1 MPTKKPPSSKKS
13 SARIGPIPPYGI
25 AIREAVSRGD
35 AAEMKKVAAAARK
48 HLTDVQAALDKLTA
62 AIGKKS

>member
-13 SARIGPIPPYGI
+13 AARVGPVPPYGI
-25 AIREAVSRGD
+25 AIREAVARGD

-48 HLTDVQAALDKLTA
+48 HLASVQAALDKLNA
-62 AIGKKS
+62 AMGQKA